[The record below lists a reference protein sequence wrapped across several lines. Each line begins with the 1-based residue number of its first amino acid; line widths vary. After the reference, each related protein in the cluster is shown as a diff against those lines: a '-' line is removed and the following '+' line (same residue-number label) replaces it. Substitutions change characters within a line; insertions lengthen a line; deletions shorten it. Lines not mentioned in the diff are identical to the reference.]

1 MTDLDASTSLPSS
14 TAPLPPEAL
23 LKAGDPVVLLDRRG
37 RRYLKVLRS
46 GHRMTVR
53 GTLLAA
59 DDLIGRP
66 EGTLTRSGQPER
78 FRVFRPSLAELVPL
92 LTRKAEPIFAKDAS
106 TVLIRGDIRPGQRV
120 IEVGV
125 GAGAL
130 SMVLL
135 RALGETGRLFTYE
148 LREDLAAAA
157 KKTVA
162 TYAGLGEDPQNWDL
176 KIGNAFDGFVERNV
190 DRVFADMP
198 EPGKLLDVVAEAM
211 VPGGIFTSYVPTVV
225 QLKQTHDALTA
236 HPRFGEGETFE
247 ILERNWVSGEQSL
260 RPDHRMVAHT
270 GFVTI
275 ARYLP

>member
-1 MTDLDASTSLPSS
+1 
-14 TAPLPPEAL
+14 
-23 LKAGDPVVLLDRRG
+23 LKT
-37 RRYLKVLRS
+37 LRA

-53 GTLLAA
+53 GTIVAA
-59 DDLIGRP
+59 DELIGRS
-66 EGTLTRSGQPER
+66 EGILAGAGQPER
-78 FRVFRPSLAELVPL
+78 FRVFRPSLAELTPL
-92 LTRKAEPIFAKDAS
+92 LTRAAEPVFAKDAA

-135 RALGETGRLFTYE
+135 RALGPNGHLTTYE
-148 LREDLAAAA
+148 LREDLAAGART
-157 KKTVA
+157 TVA
-162 TYAGLGEDPQNWDL
+162 TYAGLGEEPETWNL
-176 KIGNAFDGFVERNV
+176 RIGDARDGFQERDV
-190 DRVFADMP
+190 DRIVADMP
-198 EPGKLLDVVAEAM
+198 EPGTLLDVVAEAL

-236 HPRFGEGETFE
+236 HPLFTDGETFE
-247 ILERNWVSGEQSL
+247 ILERTWVSAEQSL

-275 ARYLP
+275 ARRLEGRTAARPEPAKPQEP